1 MVVLFPSC
9 SSNLLCAPCSQV
21 RRSRPKVVQRTTLF
35 MYAQTSNKL
44 VVWKKRVLGIQSTE
58 IENCCCRC
66 LGIKQQQTK
75 HAYTHMHVDTRM
87 NTEMPPPPPPPP
99 QHTQKTHL
107 MIWCLGLVF
116 HEPGIE
122 RWRERESTH
131 AYWKTK
137 LIVPSNDVYYYVCLC
152 CQVTLLWRASCTVKH
167 TLDERPS
174 HQDLTWLLFLCT
186 GEQNVE
192 V

>member
-9 SSNLLCAPCSQV
+9 SSNLFCAPCSQV

-87 NTEMPPPPPPPP
+87 NTEMPPPPPPT
-99 QHTQKTHL
+99 HTENPSDDL
-107 MIWCLGLVF
+107 MFRSCVSWARYWKV
-116 HEPGIE
+116 E
-122 RWRERESTH
+122 REREYSCLLKNKINCSLKWCILLCVLVLSGYFVVEGKLYCETH
-131 AYWKTK
+131 ARRKAQPPGPDMVAVPVYRWTK
-137 LIVPSNDVYYYVCLC
+137 CGGL
-152 CQVTLLWRASCTVKH
+152 K
-167 TLDERPS
+167 
-174 HQDLTWLLFLCT
+174 
-186 GEQNVE
+186 
-192 V
+192 